1 MKKLIILS
9 YYALVLAGTVNANS
23 NIIHLHQDPNFSS
36 GPNAT
41 LSPDPTKALHQIL
54 SILSDEK
61 RNHEDIGHQPLEDLL
76 ARGANPLWIG
86 ENGLAAIHMAAKIGL
101 VSSFPLIHCIK
112 NQGNGLDH
120 PDNNGMSALC
130 HAAANGHTLF
140 MEILIRHGEADPN
153 FKLPKTGLT
162 PLHLATM
169 NSQENAVWNL
179 VKQYGVQIRL
189 DHSGKVPT
197 DYASFELKRKLRDR
211 QIRNKFRK

>member
-130 HAAANGHTLF
+130 HAAANGHRLF
-140 MEILIRHGEADPN
+140 MEILITHYGADQN
-153 FKLPKTGLT
+153 FISPKTGQT
-162 PLHLATM
+162 PLHFAMM
-169 NSQENAVWNL
+169 NSQEYAVWYL
-179 VKQYGVQIRL
+179 MKKYGAEIRP
-189 DHSGKVPT
+189 DNSGKVPA
-197 DYASFELKRKLRDR
+197 DYASSELKGKLRDLGF
-211 QIRNKFRK
+211 K